1 MGERHQAGL
10 GEGGS
15 PGRERQDEAQRIL
28 ERLEREQTGPEGI
41 VRRGLS
47 RTASHLAANDAPEND
62 PIELWATRIGRGL
75 GLIITLAIIVWLI
88 SYLMQS
94 QV

>member
-1 MGERHQAGL
+1 
-10 GEGGS
+10 
-15 PGRERQDEAQRIL
+15 GRERQDEAQRIL

-88 SYLMQS
+88 SYLIQS

>member
-1 MGERHQAGL
+1 
-10 GEGGS
+10 
-15 PGRERQDEAQRIL
+15 
-28 ERLEREQTGPEGI
+28 